1 MKLSFYKYLLLSS
14 VWLVVVPFAQAQ
26 LSLSMYFDAGKNNV
40 SEGLFL
46 KTAGI
51 GEYEFGK
58 NYAGGGVQFD
68 VKSPG
73 TNFLTAARLEIG
85 REVSIRNIP
94 FEIEGLFHY
103 SRFSELLYE
112 YNIGLLGN
120 VKLDHFDFR
129 LGTHF
134 RTYGITR
141 DAAEEYNID
150 SNKRIHEN
158 WNLMYMVAYRLK
170 PPDHEW
176 NVSLSVTNID
186 HFIIEQETNPV
197 LFLRGEYRVSDKLNV
212 FSKLWYKTAGSFNLS
227 VNYFGFFSRTGVVW
241 DIEL

>member
-1 MKLSFYKYLLLSS
+1 
-14 VWLVVVPFAQAQ
+14 
-26 LSLSMYFDAGKNNV
+26 
-40 SEGLFL
+40 LFL

-68 VKSPG
+68 LRSPG
-73 TNFLTAARLEIG
+73 TNFLSAASMEIG

-134 RTYGITR
+134 RTYGITW

-212 FSKLWYKTAGSFNLS
+212 FSELWYKTAGSFNLS
-227 VNYFGFFSRTGVVW
+227 VNYFGFFLRTGIVW